1 MAESLVGIEL
11 DNGGMLVRYVK
22 TAVETGGVLHAQE
35 ARYPARSSRPPSHRH
50 PKQVE
55 TFSIVEGALCF
66 RISGEERTVSQ
77 GQEVVV
83 PQGAFHQVH
92 NPSDQP
98 ALAIWETRP
107 ALRTAEFFLAM
118 NRAMKGGKAKPRL
131 RDAAAIL
138 SEYRDEF
145 QLEKP
150 PLLVQRIVF
159 GCLAPFGRSA
169 LSGGLPAD

>member
-1 MAESLVGIEL
+1 MAKSLIGIEL
-11 DNGGMLVRYVK
+11 DNGSMLVRYVK
-22 TAVETGGVLHAQE
+22 TAAETAGALHAQE
-35 ARYPARSSRPPSHRH
+35 ARYLARSPRPPSHRH

-55 TFSIVEGALCF
+55 TFSMIEGELCF
-66 RISGEERTVSQ
+66 RISGEERIVAK

-98 ALAIWETRP
+98 ALVMWETRP

-118 NRAMKGGKAKPRL
+118 NRATNGGKAKPRL

-145 QLEKP
+145 QLEQP

-159 GCLAPFGRSA
+159 GCLAPFGRVTR
-169 LSGGLPAD
+169 

>member
-1 MAESLVGIEL
+1 MAESLIGIEL
-11 DNGGMLVRYVK
+11 DNGGLLVRYVK
-22 TAVETGGVLHAQE
+22 TAAETSGALHAQE
-35 ARYPARSSRPPSHRH
+35 ARYLARSSRPPSHCH

-55 TFSIVEGALCF
+55 TFSMIEGALCF
-66 RISGEERTVSQ
+66 RISGEERVVSQ
-77 GQEVVV
+77 GQDVVV

-98 ALAIWETRP
+98 ALVIWETRP

-118 NRAMKGGKAKPRL
+118 NRATKGGKAKPRL

-145 QLEKP
+145 QLERP
-150 PLLVQRIVF
+150 SLLVQRIVF
-159 GCLAPFGRSA
+159 GCLAPFGRGA
-169 LSGGLPAD
+169 IR